1 MQKILSL
8 MRHAIDKYNLIQDGD
23 KIAVGISGGKDSLIL
38 AKALKQYSKFSKEKF
53 SIVGITIDMFNKGPN
68 QDLVNF
74 CKNEEIEYHVIPSNI
89 YETVFEIR
97 KEKNPCSLCSKL
109 RRGILVTTAKELGCN
124 KLALGHTADD
134 VIHTFF
140 LSMIYEGRLS
150 SFAPYSYLD
159 RTNMYVIRPLILTDE
174 KWILKEAKNVP
185 VEKSKCPMDK
195 TSKREEIKKLIEN
208 LEKEIPIS
216 KERIFRAITSPESY
230 NLFDKFENDIF
241 TINNQD
247 KNN

>member
-74 CKNEEIEYHVIPSNI
+74 CKNEEIEYYVIPSNI

-216 KERIFRAITSPESY
+216 KDRIFRAITSPESY

-247 KNN
+247 KNK

>member
-8 MRHAIDKYNLIQDGD
+8 MRHAIDKYKLINDGD

-53 SIVGITIDMFNKGPN
+53 SIVGITIDMFNNGPN
-68 QDLVNF
+68 PNIVEF
-74 CKNEEIEYHVIPSNI
+74 CEKEEIEYHVIPSNI
-89 YETVFEIR
+89 YETVFNIR

-109 RRGILVTTAKELGCN
+109 RRGMLVSAAKEFNCN

-150 SFAPYSYLD
+150 SFAPLSYLD
-159 RTNMYVIRPLILTDE
+159 RTDMYVIRPLILTDE
-174 KWILKEAKNVP
+174 KWIIKEAKNIP

-195 TSKREEIKKLIEN
+195 TSKREEVKKLIEE
-208 LEKEIPIS
+208 LEIKIPIS

-230 NLFDKFENDIF
+230 NLFDKFERDIEN
-241 TINNQD
+241 T
-247 KNN
+247 KPTP

>member
-23 KIAVGISGGKDSLIL
+23 RIAVGISGGKDSLIL
-38 AKALKQYSKFSKEKF
+38 AKALKHYSKFSKEKF
-53 SIVGITIDMFNKGPN
+53 SVVGITIDMFNKGPN
-68 QDLVNF
+68 PEITKF
-74 CKNEEIEYHVIPSNI
+74 CEAEDIEYHVIPSNI

-109 RRGILVTTAKELGCN
+109 RRGMLVTAAKDFNCN

-134 VIHTFF
+134 VVHTFF

-150 SFAPYSYLD
+150 SFAPLSYLD
-159 RTNMYVIRPLILTDE
+159 RTEMFVIRPLILTDE

-195 TSKREEIKKLIEN
+195 TSKREEIKQLIEN
-208 LEKEIPIS
+208 LEKQIPIS

-230 NLFDKFENDIF
+230 NLFDKFEQDIKEF
-241 TINNQD
+241 N
-247 KNN
+247 KNK

>member
-74 CKNEEIEYHVIPSNI
+74 CKNEEIEYYVIPSNI

-216 KERIFRAITSPESY
+216 KDRIFRAITSPESY

-241 TINNQD
+241 TINNRD
-247 KNN
+247 KNK

>member
-74 CKNEEIEYHVIPSNI
+74 CKNEEIEYYVIPSNI

-216 KERIFRAITSPESY
+216 KDRIFRAITSPESY

-241 TINNQD
+241 TINNQN